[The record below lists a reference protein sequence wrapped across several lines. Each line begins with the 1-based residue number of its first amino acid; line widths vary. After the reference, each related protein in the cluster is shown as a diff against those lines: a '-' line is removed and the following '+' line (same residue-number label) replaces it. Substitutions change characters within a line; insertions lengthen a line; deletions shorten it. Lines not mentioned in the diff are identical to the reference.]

1 VTEQPTYLFESFRL
15 DAQRR
20 VLSRDGEPIPLAPKA
35 LDTLV
40 HLIEHRG
47 ELLDKRALLEAI
59 WLHVV
64 VEENNLN
71 QTISALRRVLG
82 ERPGEHRFIVTEP
95 GRGYRFVASV
105 SVLPDSET
113 SAAAERPVTPKA
125 PDVALTSSGSA
136 ARRTPIYAVAALSF
150 VLLLLGLALYLTQ
163 DDSPVLPNSVAVLPF
178 TNLSPNADD
187 AYFTAGLH
195 AETVNQLAQV
205 SGLNVIGLPS
215 VLRYADSERSARE
228 IAAEL
233 NVQTALVADVRSADG
248 RVRITARLIEAATG
262 RIAWTN
268 AYEHNLDAIFAIQS
282 EIATAVTDALR
293 TTLWSG
299 EKQESEMA
307 LTDSPDAY
315 LAYLRALG
323 VWDRRRS
330 SSLVLEYLDEA
341 IRFDREFAA
350 AHAKKAAY
358 YAGSLRSQFGDDA
371 SPSELAELER
381 LARESAETA
390 LNLDRNMWIAHE
402 ALGEI
407 HEQFWRWTEALRE
420 YEQAARVTPKGLRR
434 PYDFMRARTG
444 DSTFE
449 DSIRAQQQ
457 VIELNPYVAEEHWV
471 LGLYYAYSHDAE
483 SAVAEM
489 REAVEL
495 EPSDALFHLWL
506 AHAEGMAGNRTAA
519 LQSLKHA
526 EELEGVYDS
535 SITIANL
542 AYAYAQNGR
551 PDQARRLFEQFAS
564 KAPDRRFEAGNWAL
578 AHLAV
583 GDEHGAR
590 GAHVSRFA
598 GVDALAMAPLEPR
611 QSLACTSMFLHKRCR
626 GSKVIAVVSRPD
638 SQPFHRG
645 IFLAPSL

>member
-1 VTEQPTYLFESFRL
+1 M
-15 DAQRR
+15 
-20 VLSRDGEPIPLAPKA
+20 
-35 LDTLV
+35 
-40 HLIEHRG
+40 
-47 ELLDKRALLEAI
+47 
-59 WLHVV
+59 
-64 VEENNLN
+64 
-71 QTISALRRVLG
+71 
-82 ERPGEHRFIVTEP
+82 TEP

-113 SAAAERPVTPKA
+113 SAAAERPVTPNA

-163 DDSPVLPNSVAVLPF
+163 EDGPLPNSVAVLPF
-178 TNLSPNADD
+178 TNLSPNAED

-262 RIAWTN
+262 RIAWTD

-299 EKQESEMA
+299 EKQRIEMA

-341 IRFDREFAA
+341 IRLDPEFAA

-358 YAGSLRSQFGDDA
+358 YAGSLVSQFGDEA
-371 SPSELAELER
+371 SPSELVELEH
-381 LARESAETA
+381 LARQSAETA
-390 LNLDRNMWIAHE
+390 LNLDSNMWLAHE
-402 ALGEI
+402 ALGEM
-407 HEQFWRWTEALRE
+407 HEHFWRWTEALQE

-434 PYDFMRARTG
+434 PYDFMRARSG

-449 DSIRAQQQ
+449 EAIRAQQQ
-457 VIELNPYVAEEHWV
+457 VIELNPYVALEHWASWTV
-471 LGLYYAYSHDAE
+471 TT
-483 SAVAEM
+483 
-489 REAVEL
+489 
-495 EPSDALFHLWL
+495 PIL
-506 AHAEGMAGNRTAA
+506 AT
-519 LQSLKHA
+519 
-526 EELEGVYDS
+526 
-535 SITIANL
+535 
-542 AYAYAQNGR
+542 
-551 PDQARRLFEQFAS
+551 P
-564 KAPDRRFEAGNWAL
+564 KAPSPKCVRLSGWSRVTRCSVFGLRTPKVWRAI
-578 AHLAV
+578 
-583 GDEHGAR
+583 AR
-590 GAHVSRFA
+590 LLLRA
-598 GVDALAMAPLEPR
+598 
-611 QSLACTSMFLHKRCR
+611 
-626 GSKVIAVVSRPD
+626 
-638 SQPFHRG
+638 
-645 IFLAPSL
+645 